1 MTPCT
6 ASSPWEIVGCDIFHY
21 GVYHYLIMT
30 DYYSSFP
37 EVLLTNKG
45 PAHGT
50 STVVI
55 EKIKSIFS
63 RNGIPDSLISDG
75 GPQFSS
81 QEFEEFALTWGFKH
95 EKSDPHFPRGNAKVE
110 RSVQTIKNLI
120 MKAHASNMDPYSAIL
135 AHRTSPIEGGDK
147 SPADLFYNR
156 HVRTKLNAHVPLPPG
171 DHESY
176 PRYDA
181 KYANMHTRE
190 LPPLHNNDNVRI
202 KGKKGWPEKARVVS
216 QFGNNS
222 RSYIVE
228 TLDGRK
234 FRRNRQQLLR
244 TREDWPKGY
253 IDHLDD
259 DVPSCINND
268 SNDLIDRFNEINVN
282 EQDIEICARDF
293 ENSNF
298 NASDYRRFSSRENKG
313 KIDRFQPY

>member
-1 MTPCT
+1 
-6 ASSPWEIVGCDIFHY
+6 
-21 GVYHYLIMT
+21 
-30 DYYSSFP
+30 
-37 EVLLTNKG
+37 
-45 PAHGT
+45 
-50 STVVI
+50 
-55 EKIKSIFS
+55 
-63 RNGIPDSLISDG
+63 
-75 GPQFSS
+75 
-81 QEFEEFALTWGFKH
+81 
-95 EKSDPHFPRGNAKVE
+95 
-110 RSVQTIKNLI
+110 
-120 MKAHASNMDPYSAIL
+120 
-135 AHRTSPIEGGDK
+135 
-147 SPADLFYNR
+147 
-156 HVRTKLNAHVPLPPG
+156 
-171 DHESY
+171 
-176 PRYDA
+176 
-181 KYANMHTRE
+181 MHTRE